1 MEAVKQ
7 GSATVALKSNTHA
20 VLVALK
26 RASSDLSS
34 HQKKILP
41 IDDHVGISIAGLTA
55 DARSISKWMRAEC
68 MNSRYAHDTP
78 LPISRSDLQYNLQY
92 CDDKEIFV
100 LGSLETLATRCRFV
114 PRGTAKGPMVWVCW
128 WRDTMTKG
136 LTSTRPAPA
145 PTFMVFNCLNSC
157 NFENNH

>member
-78 LPISRSDLQYNLQY
+78 LPISRSDLHRALSRHYNLQS
-92 CDDKEIFV
+92 CNKEIFV

-114 PRGTAKGPMVWVCW
+114 PRDTARDHMVWVCW
-128 WRDTMTKG
+128 WRGTMTRG

-145 PTFMVFNCLNSC
+145 PTFMVF
-157 NFENNH
+157 E

>member
-1 MEAVKQ
+1 MFRNQYDSDVTIWSPQGRLHQVLSFIKIIDFRLNISKVEYAMEAVKQ
-7 GSATVALKSNTHA
+7 GSATVALKSDTHA

-78 LPISRSDLQYNLQY
+78 LPVSR
-92 CDDKEIFV
+92 
-100 LGSLETLATRCRFV
+100 
-114 PRGTAKGPMVWVCW
+114 
-128 WRDTMTKG
+128 
-136 LTSTRPAPA
+136 
-145 PTFMVFNCLNSC
+145 
-157 NFENNH
+157 

>member
-1 MEAVKQ
+1 MEKNLLTEMEINWIVSFFTRNLFQVEYAMEAVKQ
-7 GSATVALKSNTHA
+7 GSATVALKSDTHA

-55 DARSISKWMRAEC
+55 DARSISRWMRAEC

-78 LPISRSDLQYNLQY
+78 LPVSRY
-92 CDDKEIFV
+92 
-100 LGSLETLATRCRFV
+100 
-114 PRGTAKGPMVWVCW
+114 W
-128 WRDTMTKG
+128 
-136 LTSTRPAPA
+136 
-145 PTFMVFNCLNSC
+145 
-157 NFENNH
+157 

>member
-78 LPISRSDLQYNLQY
+78 LPISRSDLRRAILFLVITIYNLVTR
-92 CDDKEIFV
+92 K
-100 LGSLETLATRCRFV
+100 SLF
-114 PRGTAKGPMVWVCW
+114 
-128 WRDTMTKG
+128 
-136 LTSTRPAPA
+136 
-145 PTFMVFNCLNSC
+145 
-157 NFENNH
+157 

>member
-7 GSATVALKSNTHA
+7 GTATVALKSNTHA

-78 LPISRSDLQYNLQY
+78 LPISRSDLRSALIFLISTIYKLQTM
-92 CDDKEIFV
+92 I
-100 LGSLETLATRCRFV
+100 SLF
-114 PRGTAKGPMVWVCW
+114 
-128 WRDTMTKG
+128 
-136 LTSTRPAPA
+136 
-145 PTFMVFNCLNSC
+145 
-157 NFENNH
+157 